1 MTSTFTIPRF
11 HLVFGS
17 FPDANCWQPFGEA
30 VANLELHN
38 GAGIAYGAL
47 TFELS
52 CYDLE
57 GKCSML

>member
-1 MTSTFTIPRF
+1 
-11 HLVFGS
+11 VFGS
-17 FPDANCWQPFGEA
+17 FPDANCWQPFGEN